1 VECPRCHKGN
11 NQNSRYCAS
20 CGTVLPGE
28 PPAGGTLTFFPPPDA
43 FATGS
48 LFAGRYRIIEEIG
61 QGGMGKVYKA
71 FDAKVQEKIAL
82 KIIRPEIAQDR
93 TAVERFRN
101 ELKLARQITHPHVC
115 RVFDLGE
122 DAGTSFL
129 TMEYVPGENLARMI
143 RITGPLAPETSVGYA
158 RQIAEGLA
166 AAHRLGVIHRDL
178 KPHNILID
186 ESGAAKI
193 MDFGLARSVQTE
205 GVTGD
210 GRPMGTPEYMS
221 PEQVD
226 GQPADERSDIYAF
239 GLVLYEMV
247 TGKRPFTGDSPLSL
261 ALKHK
266 TSSPQPPGELN
277 PSIPAELEALILQC
291 LAKDKAK
298 RPQQAGELLAK
309 LDAIRF
315 RTSKTP
321 RSAARTSSMVSGRP
335 RRILAR
341 RAATILPGVILLTA
355 LGYILFHK
363 SPAGTRPDPDASS
376 SPAAPVLK
384 NSIAILPF
392 EIVSLDPNLSV
403 LWKGLA
409 DDIRT
414 QLKIIGDLNVIS
426 GFSSEQ
432 FAATRKEPGRI
443 ATLLNVEK
451 YLEGTILIEKT
462 VIRINVSLIDAQ
474 TTGLLPWTKSYEHKV
489 GDSFSQVRDKIAGD
503 IAAQLNRPFNP
514 AELQRLRKRDTE
526 NVDAYIL
533 VHGAQ
538 ALQISYRDTRRVE
551 EFQAALTLYQKAAG
565 FDPNYLKTY
574 LGLGNL
580 YESRYIQT
588 KKQEDLAAMIH
599 YFQTAAVKDDMNA
612 EVHAGLGWAAFH
624 REDFGGAYS
633 HFKKA
638 LALAPNTA
646 EAYFNAGSFLRSIGL
661 YGNAI
666 KSYARAIE
674 LDPLNFPYYLGASS
688 CYWYVGDYES
698 GLRLIRKALNLEP
711 KSPRV
716 HLAYARI
723 LILMKDFGEAE
734 RELRL
739 LESLTPIAPE
749 TRTAIDRRRALYLAA
764 KGDRDGALA
773 LLRNDK
779 DPYLLEATSA
789 YSILGLKDEAILNI
803 KKGHDEGFYLIQDY
817 LYGYPFLIN
826 NRYFDGLRDDSRFQ
840 AIVEAER
847 AVYESKMRKYGDL

>member
-1 VECPRCHKGN
+1 MECPRCHKGN
-11 NQNSRYCAS
+11 SQTSRYCAS
-20 CGTVLPGE
+20 CGTALPGE

-71 FDAKVQEKIAL
+71 FDTKVQEKIAL
-82 KIIRPEIAQDR
+82 KIIRPEIARDR
-93 TAVERFRN
+93 TVIERFRN

-115 RVFDLGE
+115 RVFDIGE
-122 DAGTSFL
+122 DGGTPFL
-129 TMEYVPGENLARMI
+129 TMEYVPGKNLALMI
-143 RITGPLAPETSVGYA
+143 RMTGPLAPETAVDYA

-186 ESGAAKI
+186 ESGTAKI
-193 MDFGLARSVQTE
+193 MDFGLARSVQAE

-247 TGKRPFTGDSPLSL
+247 TGKRPFTGDTPLSV

-266 TSSPQPPGELN
+266 ISSPPPPGELN
-277 PSIPAELEALILQC
+277 PRVPAELEALILQC
-291 LAKDKAK
+291 LAKDKAR
-298 RPQQAGELLAK
+298 RPQQAGEILAK
-309 LDAIRF
+309 LDAIRIK
-315 RTSKTP
+315 TSNAP
-321 RSAARTSSMVSGRP
+321 RGPDRTSSTVSDRP

-341 RAATILPGVILLTA
+341 RAAVILPGVILLAA

-363 SPAGTRPDPDASS
+363 SAAGIRPSPGASP

-392 EIVSLDPNLSV
+392 KIVSLDPNLADP
-403 LWKGLA
+403 WKGLA
-409 DDIRT
+409 DDVRT
-414 QLKIIGDLNVIS
+414 QLAIIGDLNVIS

-432 FAATRKEPGRI
+432 FAAARKEPGRI
-443 ATLLNVEK
+443 ATPLNVEK

-462 VIRINVSLIDAQ
+462 VIRINVSLIDARTERMTWQ
-474 TTGLLPWTKSYEHKV
+474 HPYEHKV
-489 GDSFSQVRDKIAGD
+489 GDNLSQVRDKIAGD
-503 IAAQLNRPFNP
+503 VAAQLNRPFNP

-538 ALQISYRDTRRVE
+538 ARQISYRDTRRVE
-551 EFQAALTLYQKAAG
+551 EFQTALTLYQEAAVL
-565 FDPNYLKTY
+565 DPNYLLTY

-580 YESRYIQT
+580 YESRYVQT

-599 YFQTAAVKDDMNA
+599 YFQTAAAKDDLSSD
-612 EVHAGLGWAAFH
+612 VHAGLGWAAFH
-624 REDFGGAYS
+624 RKDFDGAYNQ
-633 HFKKA
+633 FKKA
-638 LALAPNTA
+638 LLLDSNNA
-646 EAYFNAGSFLRSIGL
+646 EAFFSAGSFLRSIGL

-666 KSYARAIE
+666 KSYTRAIE
-674 LDPLNFPYYLGASS
+674 LDPLNFPYYLAASS
-688 CYWYVGDYES
+688 CHWLIGDYES
-698 GLRLIRKALNLEP
+698 GLRLILKALNLEP
-711 KSPRV
+711 KSPKVR
-716 HLAYARI
+716 LAYARI

-734 RELRL
+734 RELLL
-739 LESLTPIAPE
+739 LESLTPIASD
-749 TRTAIDRRRALYLAA
+749 TRTAIDRQRALYLAA
-764 KGDRDGALA
+764 KGDREGALA

-779 DPYLLEATSA
+779 YPYLLEATSA

-803 KKGHDEGFYLIQDY
+803 KKGHDESFHLIQDY

-826 NRYFDGLRDDSRFQ
+826 NRYFDGLRDDARFQ
-840 AIVEAER
+840 AIVEAEK
-847 AVYESKMRKYGDL
+847 ALYEAKMRKYGDL